1 MPELLPLILLRM
13 FHVPMMVFIPFF
25 VGILMLLVGIKDFR
39 EDDENDRKMR
49 LKNLYKEIGKSVF
62 FMLLSVFIWLVFY

>member
-13 FHVPMMVFIPFF
+13 FHVPLMVFIPIF
-25 VGILMLLVGIKDFR
+25 VGILLLLVGIKDFQ
-39 EDDENDRKMR
+39 EDEENTRKTR
-49 LKNLYKEIGKSVF
+49 LKNLYKEIGKSAF